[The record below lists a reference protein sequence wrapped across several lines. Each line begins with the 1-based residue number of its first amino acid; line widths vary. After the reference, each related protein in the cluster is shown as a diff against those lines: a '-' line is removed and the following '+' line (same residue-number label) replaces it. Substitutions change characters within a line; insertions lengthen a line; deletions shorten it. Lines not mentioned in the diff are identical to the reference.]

1 MKLDM
6 NLAWRDA
13 TAMIGANREV
23 LLIVAG
29 IFFFLPGLAMT
40 FAMPDFASAL
50 ENQQQMERLVMEFYS
65 GFWWLFLITF
75 VAQIVGYLTLLNLL
89 STDSKPTVGEAL
101 RAGVG
106 GLLPAIGAYL
116 ILTFGLGVIAAV
128 LVGVGAATGNGVVAG
143 ICFAAVFLLMV
154 YAMIKSSLTGA
165 TIAIER
171 IGNPVRALRRSWQ
184 LTKGNSSRL
193 FIFFVLIMLVY
204 FVASILVGV
213 VFSVVFL
220 ALGPTVG
227 VITSGIAS
235 GIVSAIATLVFVAAI
250 AATHRQL
257 SGGTQKNVDE
267 IFG

>member
-40 FAMPDFASAL
+40 FVMPDFAGAL
-50 ENQQQMERLVMEFYS
+50 ENQQQMQQMVMDFYS
-65 GFWWLFLITF
+65 GFWWLFLLSF
-75 VAQIVGYLTLLNLL
+75 VAQIIGYLTLLTLL
-89 STDSKPTVGEAL
+89 RTDSKPTVGEAL
-101 RAGVG
+101 RAGLG

-116 ILTFGLGVIAAV
+116 ILTFGLGLIAAV
-128 LVGVGAATGNGVVAG
+128 VVGIGAATGNGVAVG
-143 ICFAAVFLLMV
+143 ICFAAVFVLMV
-154 YAMIKSSLTGA
+154 YAMIKCSLTGA
-165 TIAIER
+165 TIAIEQIR
-171 IGNPVRALRRSWQ
+171 NPVSALRRSWQ

-193 FIFFVLIMLVY
+193 FLFFVLIVLVY

-220 ALGPTVG
+220 ALGPSVG

-250 AATHRQL
+250 AAAHRQL
-257 SGGTQKNVDE
+257 SGGTQNNVDD